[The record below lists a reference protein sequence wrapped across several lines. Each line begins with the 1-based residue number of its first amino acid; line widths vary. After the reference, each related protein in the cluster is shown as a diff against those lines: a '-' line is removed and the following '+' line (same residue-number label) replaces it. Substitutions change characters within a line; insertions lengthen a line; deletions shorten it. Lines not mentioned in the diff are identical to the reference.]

1 VEFDLTTPQVL
12 LFLENKFDFEFLE
25 TRVGRREKTKTSLE
39 ERGAKRRRDG

>member
-1 VEFDLTTPQVL
+1 MYLPYHIHIKAIAST
-12 LFLENKFDFEFLE
+12 E